1 MSKDTRYEKH
11 SHVIKTEV
19 VDINESKTFK
29 DGSAMLQGIEFD
41 KAQFAVVKSMI
52 RVSFFLGAA
61 IVGLIWLIFG

>member
-11 SHVIKTEV
+11 SHVIKKEV

-29 DGSAMLQGIEFD
+29 DGSAILQGIEFD

-61 IVGLIWLIFG
+61 IVGLIWWIFG

>member
-11 SHVIKTEV
+11 SQVIKREV

-29 DGSAMLQGIEFD
+29 DGSAILQGIEFD

>member
-11 SHVIKTEV
+11 SHVIKKEV

-29 DGSAMLQGIEFD
+29 DGSAILQGIEFD

-61 IVGLIWLIFG
+61 IVGVIWWIFG

>member
-11 SHVIKTEV
+11 SHVIKKEV
-19 VDINESKTFK
+19 VSINESKTFK
-29 DGSAMLQGIEFD
+29 DGSAILQGIEFD

-61 IVGLIWLIFG
+61 IVGLIWWIFG

>member
-11 SHVIKTEV
+11 SHVIKKEV

-29 DGSAMLQGIEFD
+29 DGSAILQGIEFD